1 MSPDSLIP
9 PWQNINPLAGAD
21 IFQRGFSTGAGIV
34 DSAVASKQRQA
45 EISLE
50 KERLSKEEQQMAVN
64 QELQKQQAA
73 MGVQAT
79 ARRYQAQEGYQRD
92 YNSNLAVGMTPAA
105 AAASA
110 WVKWAPL
117 MGSSF
122 TGIGTDIGQLLR
134 TGAGGGAGARA
145 PMTAPSM
152 IPGAAPRNYAPM
164 PSRIEATPIYE
175 PGTDSII
182 GNTVGGKY
190 YPVPRTPTKTGRQ
203 YFNAVDTDKLAD
215 LHQRMKDIQT
225 AMAKQS
231 PNNPE
236 FMTNK
241 RTMASY
247 QSQIDAIYAKYSDDQ
262 RPSATT
268 PAPAPDITYDA
279 PPSVRPQAA
288 PPVPVSQPAVNPNLR
303 PPTPNSWMPPEGT
316 TAGGVKYRLV
326 IPNVSPPPATGAS
339 APALDHM
346 LHQRF
351 PPPPVPLPPHQSD
364 EVTDESGDVGASESA
379 WRARDLNQDELDNWS
394 SAYSTISKEDLKKR
408 VDQWK
413 KLAEWYDTEPS
424 KRGPKPPKPPFIW
437 DHPLM

>member
-1 MSPDSLIP
+1 MTSLIP
-9 PWQNINPLAGAD
+9 PWQSISPLEGSD

-34 DSAVASKQRQA
+34 DSAVAAKQRQA
-45 EISLE
+45 EIALE

-279 PPSVRPQAA
+279 PPSVRPQATS
-288 PPVPVSQPAVNPNLR
+288 PVPVSQPAVNPNLR
-303 PPTPNSWMPPEGT
+303 PPTPNSWLPPSGT
-316 TAGGVKYRLV
+316 TASGVKFRLV
-326 IPNVSPPPATGAS
+326 TPSVPAPPAGAG
-339 APALDHM
+339 APAPDRM

-351 PPPPVPLPPHQSD
+351 TAPAAPAPSNTVD
-364 EVTDESGDVGASESA
+364 DTYGDVGNSESA
-379 WRARDLNQDELDNWS
+379 WRGAMNTQNELDNYS
-394 SAYSTISKEDLKKR
+394 PGYSAISKEDLQER
-408 VDQWK
+408 HDQWK
-413 KLAEWYDTEPS
+413 KLAEWYDTPPN
-424 KRGPKPPKPPFIW
+424 KRGPKPKKPSFLW
-437 DHPLM
+437 MHPSF